1 MSWTCAPGLKSFDNL
16 NLNGDNKMSKTV
28 EYYFDFG
35 SPAAYLAS
43 TQLNALES
51 ATGATVVWRP
61 MLLGGV
67 FVATGNHSPASV
79 PAKGKYIFRD
89 FARFAKR
96 YGVPLKVNPF
106 FPINTITLMRIAVGL
121 QMREDPRFLDY
132 CTAMFRAIWVDAQ
145 NMNDPTTVATVL
157 QASGLDA
164 AAMLALASEQSVKDK
179 LKADTEAAVAR
190 GIFGAPTFF
199 VGDQMFWGQDRLD
212 FVREALAS

>member
-1 MSWTCAPGLKSFDNL
+1 
-16 NLNGDNKMSKTV
+16 MSKTV

-43 TQLNALES
+43 TQLNAVAS
-51 ATGATVVWRP
+51 DTGATVVWRP

-79 PAKGKYIFRD
+79 PAKGKYIFAD

-96 YGVPLKVNPF
+96 YGVPLKINPF

-121 QMREDPRFLDY
+121 QLRNDPRFMDY
-132 CTAMFRAIWVDAQ
+132 CTAMYRAIWVEAQ
-145 NMNDPTTVATVL
+145 NMNDATIVATVL
-157 QASGLDA
+157 QAAGFDA
-164 AAMLALASEQSVKDK
+164 PALLALAGEQGVKDK

-199 VGDQMFWGQDRLD
+199 VGEQMFWGQDRLD
-212 FVREALAS
+212 FVREALAA